1 MANKQ
6 NSELQSRV
14 AVLEAQIQAYQQQEK
29 ELMRGKADVARAI
42 EIEQQKLEQASKAW
56 QEEKSRLQHSME
68 TDRHQFERQVDD
80 LKNEV
85 TRLEALLAKEKEEYD
100 KVKRDLEG
108 DAKKVQSTLHDM
120 LADVEARREM
130 SQRLLQA
137 ETERDAAKRT
147 VDELEAKIRAL
158 EEGKLRAATD
168 AEAAAVSANSELES
182 LRTQRSSLEADVQ
195 RLTER
200 IQTLEHDNE
209 VLAASGKTAN
219 DVQVLEKQLL
229 EQQEEVARLKQNV
242 ASLSEENDDLVRSE
256 VNVRNRL
263 GLSAT
268 DDIELLDVID
278 DLLER
283 AERAERAVPAA
294 AQSTKDAQTSTAL
307 SGGAHRHSQESC
319 EHVRHYKRRLGDAE
333 LRTQR
338 LEARLAERENKYY
351 LLRSRLQAAKENKS
365 ELSRERHKLEL
376 VSLAV
381 QLWKHRFEKASDR
394 ARGLQFLKAY
404 YAMQIEAKESCNE
417 LYLDR
422 LASLGVYPSP
432 GAARPRRRRA
442 MDKFRAAVL
451 AVRAVVRFRT
461 AVDNKSQTQ
470 ELKARI
476 AKVKN
481 AHKRNALY

>member
-130 SQRLLQA
+130 TQRLLQA

-182 LRTQRSSLEADVQ
+182 LRTQRSSFEADVQ

-209 VLAASGKTAN
+209 VLAASGKTAS

-283 AERAERAVPAA
+283 AERAVPAA
-294 AQSTKDAQTSTAL
+294 AQSTKDVQTSNTL
-307 SGGAHRHSQESC
+307 SGGTYRHSQESC

-333 LRTQR
+333 MRTQR

-351 LLRSRLQAAKENKS
+351 QLRSRLQAAKENKS

-432 GAARPRRRRA
+432 GAALPRRRA

-451 AVRAVVRFRT
+451 AVRAAVRFRT

-476 AKVKN
+476 AKVRN